1 MFNGYAGNIE
11 SLAELWNNGWF
22 AYPCPTTSSQQ
33 FRISDIHGRMF
44 NGYAGNI
51 EGIAELWN
59 NGWFAHETNTTVT
72 VCPACLSLSANALS
86 CIIGIIDMPEYNQVS
101 DLPNGWLRKCPEDT
115 DYDPERELHKM
126 LIMEM
131 YNMWGVP
138 MIYYANTFDT
148 NYNKIWGEDNDSF
161 IASAFGNI
169 TASGTYAPF
178 EGVLQRYDI
187 MVYYELPQEQQ
198 TNTILGIEWLDEL
211 VLYISKEHFSYMT
224 SGYTP
229 KVGDILHPQYTPQHY
244 EISYVKDKV
253 DQFEQDQYVWEVHCI
268 TMVDERRNLSASLS
282 GSEISHVNEQDDN
295 FEINSTVD
303 SKKDDIVYPDNA
315 LMERVKRINQMGGW

>member
-1 MFNGYAGNIE
+1 MSTRGFH
-11 SLAELWNNGWF
+11 
-22 AYPCPTTSSQQ
+22 
-33 FRISDIHGRMF
+33 ISDIRGRMF
-44 NGYAGNI
+44 NGWAGVIN
-51 EGIAELWN
+51 GASDLWT
-59 NGWFAHETNTTVT
+59 NGWYEFNLDNIITAG
-72 VCPACLSLSANALS
+72 PADLLLSAYGLD
-86 CIIGIIDMPEYNQVS
+86 CVIGTIQYPEYNQVS
-101 DLPNGWLRKCPEDT
+101 DFPNGWIRKCPEDT
-115 DYDPERELHKM
+115 EYDPERELHKM

-148 NYNKIWGEDNDSF
+148 SYNKIWGEDNDSF

-169 TASGTYAPF
+169 SASGTNGPF

-187 MVYYELPQEQQ
+187 MVYYELPQEPHA
-198 TNTILGIEWLDEL
+198 NTVLGIEWLDEL

-229 KVGDILHPQYTPQHY
+229 KVGDILRPQYTPQHY

-253 DQFEQDQYVWEVHCI
+253 EQFEQDQHVWEVHCV

-282 GSEISHVNEQDDN
+282 GSEISHVNEQDDIL
-295 FEINSTVD
+295 EINSTVD
-303 SKKDDIVYPDNA
+303 SKKGDIVYPDNA